1 MWFWLKKKKKK
12 TTGGLNASTGNRS
25 IKAWVTEKL
34 AWKDGHLLAWL
45 PGMIMLT
52 KVENNVSQSL
62 ININLMLLNSN
73 LWDKLEEN
81 VVRISVTQQV
91 LLIIW

>member
-1 MWFWLKKKKKK
+1 
-12 TTGGLNASTGNRS
+12 
-25 IKAWVTEKL
+25 
-34 AWKDGHLLAWL
+34 
-45 PGMIMLT
+45 MIMLT